1 MGVPAI
7 TDITMRNAKVYFGD
21 VATTNLYQVFIGP
34 GWQGTFLEQLKGKG
48 IDFTS
53 FGTTLGLLCADASL
67 PSSTYATAEVK
78 DNFIGVTQE
87 FAHTRIYTDIDF
99 TFYIDHDYN
108 VLRFFEFWMNFIS
121 GGGSFA
127 ASSNPDTN
135 AFRRFNYP
143 KYYKNSQIYIKK
155 FERDY
160 LFGRERSIVYQFINA
175 FPKSVTSIPVSYG
188 PTDLLKVTV
197 TMNYDRYIYEEEQSS
212 VSGNGASDGAK
223 SETAT
228 NVVERPIN
236 PATGKPVE
244 RTSNFGLS
252 DADWNKAYQEG
263 LSKSAEQINLSRQR
277 ATNTGVRGPRER

>member
-7 TDITMRNAKVYFGD
+7 TNITMRNAKVYFGD

-143 KYYKNSQIYIKK
+143 KYYKNSEIYIKK

-160 LFGRERSIVYQFINA
+160 LQTNGKRSINYQFINA

-197 TMNYDRYIYEEEQSS
+197 TMNYDRYLYNKEVSEVNSTNSGTQTAETTEKTEQQQTQQLQ
-212 VSGNGASDGAK
+212 
-223 SETAT
+223 ETA
-228 NVVERPIN
+228 EQRQIRLR
-236 PATGKPVE
+236 KE
-244 RTSNFGLS
+244 RTAIIQSGQSVFDLDS
-252 DADWNKAYQEG
+252 
-263 LSKSAEQINLSRQR
+263 SPRSRSLNR
-277 ATNTGVRGPRER
+277 